1 MASEFGKPLEHATD
15 ELSRRS
21 ERVAR
26 EVETMAERAAEN
38 LGETAENLRQAA
50 NDGLDRV
57 EVAIRRNPLASAAIA
72 AGIGFVCAALARR

>member
-1 MASEFGKPLEHATD
+1 MASEFSKPFEKAGD
-15 ELSRRS
+15 EVSRRS
-21 ERVAR
+21 ERVVR
-26 EVETMAERAAEN
+26 GMETMAERAADG
-38 LGETAENLRQAA
+38 LGETAENLRHVA